1 MRVFL
6 WLMCGCCVE
15 GWGGKWVSE
24 FFLFFLS
31 LEGVCLFFCSWEG
44 VLIFFMAGE
53 YDNNRKMERDGDETQ
68 KGERGIPSKGGGG
81 RKKK

>member
-15 GWGGKWVSE
+15 GWGEKWVSG
-24 FFLFFLS
+24 FFLS
-31 LEGVCLFFCSWEG
+31 SFFGRVLSFFCSWEG

-53 YDNNRKMERDGDETQ
+53 YDNNRKMERV
-68 KGERGIPSKGGGG
+68 
-81 RKKK
+81 